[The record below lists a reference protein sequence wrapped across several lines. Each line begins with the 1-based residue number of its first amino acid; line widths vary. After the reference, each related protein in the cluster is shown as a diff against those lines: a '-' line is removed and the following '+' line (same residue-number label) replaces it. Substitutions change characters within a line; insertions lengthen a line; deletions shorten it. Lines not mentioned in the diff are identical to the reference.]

1 MHFPTYKYN
10 IIWIALIFVG
20 CYVSEIAEFWPFYM
34 VRGGRK
40 GGVAERVV
48 WPKGWWGM
56 VPFDG
61 VDPACPSSYVHEPD
75 LFAGHVLLYGEQGG
89 DVCSELHQ
97 HGPHVGLLWGLDLRY
112 GAVFTGPRRR
122 SVWSSCIGRFR
133 RYRGSPRRLWIC

>member
-48 WPKGWWGM
+48 
-56 VPFDG
+56 
-61 VDPACPSSYVHEPD
+61 
-75 LFAGHVLLYGEQGG
+75 GHGIWV
-89 DVCSELHQ
+89 
-97 HGPHVGLLWGLDLRY
+97 
-112 GAVFTGPRRR
+112 
-122 SVWSSCIGRFR
+122 
-133 RYRGSPRRLWIC
+133 

>member
-48 WPKGWWGM
+48 
-56 VPFDG
+56 
-61 VDPACPSSYVHEPD
+61 
-75 LFAGHVLLYGEQGG
+75 GHGK
-89 DVCSELHQ
+89 
-97 HGPHVGLLWGLDLRY
+97 R
-112 GAVFTGPRRR
+112 VFTTDFSG
-122 SVWSSCIGRFR
+122 
-133 RYRGSPRRLWIC
+133 